1 MLIQIIVALVLLGLA
16 LWVIDQ
22 VPIDATVKRIIHVI
36 VIVVA
41 VLWVL
46 QVFGLLGGVEP
57 IGVWRR

>member
-16 LWVIDQ
+16 LWVVDQ
-22 VPIDATVKRIIHVI
+22 IPIDATVKRIIHVI

-46 QVFGLLGGVEP
+46 QVFGFLGGVEP
-57 IGVWRR
+57 LGVWRR